1 MLNDIFISYSYE
13 NLVMPKRRI
22 KVMKIQHV
30 LVSILSL
37 SFAASTFAA
46 SFYGDD
52 KYEIVE
58 TPMTWSEADAY
69 AKSKGAILVKI
80 ETAEQNTWLKDFLKS
95 VDTTAADGG
104 GAIYSWLGGTDSVA
118 EGTWLW
124 GDGTQVPLNDSGSI
138 WWGNGSG
145 HGAGGRARQF

>member
-1 MLNDIFISYSYE
+1 
-13 NLVMPKRRI
+13 
-22 KVMKIQHV
+22 MKIQHV

-37 SFAASTFAA
+37 SFSASTFAT

-95 VDTTAADGG
+95 VDTTAADGVVPYTRG
-104 GAIYSWLGGTDSVA
+104 
-118 EGTWLW
+118 W
-124 GDGTQVPLNDSGSI
+124 GVRTQLRREPGYGEMEPKFL
-138 WWGNGSG
+138 
-145 HGAGGRARQF
+145 